1 MYQPVTLDSSYW
13 YYRISIN
20 MYDTFTDSFAPS
32 PGKASLVS
40 TVFVGDVFD
49 NSTGIKVGTFQ
60 SAGVSTVLRADLTTL
75 QYLATTGIELGPN
88 GDDAIFTQVALDG
101 ANFAEK
107 VADLDLAI
115 LGGTGQYKGA
125 TGDVRYTG
133 TQVTKPDNLYVLE
146 MAVPRFKRF

>member
-1 MYQPVTLDSSYW
+1 MQ
-13 YYRISIN
+13 
-20 MYDTFTDSFAPS
+20 
-32 PGKASLVS
+32 
-40 TVFVGDVFD
+40 
-49 NSTGIKVGTFQ
+49 
-60 SAGVSTVLRADLTTL
+60 